1 MLFEAYGQF
10 SVFLVFIWFGFI
22 AAFIYG
28 LLKPQKFAAKVI
40 FDFAF
45 FSLCGILFVCFVHK
59 YNMGQVRL
67 FLFIGVALGLL
78 LEIILLSK
86 TLESFRKL
94 LYNYLAIFL
103 TKVKRNYLN
112 NLPPQNN
119 INNKTIKKRKLHLP
133 KRKKALKTQPKP
145 TKLQ

>member
-10 SVFLVFIWFGFI
+10 SVFLVFVWFGFI
-22 AAFIYG
+22 AALVYG
-28 LLKPQKFAAKVI
+28 LIKPKKFAVKAI

-45 FSLCGILFVCFVHK
+45 FSLCGMLFVCFVHK

-67 FLFIGVALGLL
+67 FLFIGVTLGLL

-94 LYNYLAIFL
+94 LYNYLIKFL
-103 TKVKRNYLN
+103 TKVKCNYLD
-112 NLPPQNN
+112 NLPSQDN
-119 INNKTIKKRKLHLP
+119 IKNKTIKKSKLHLS
-133 KRKKALKTQPKP
+133 KRKKVAKTQPKP